1 MRIFEFIINPD
12 DEEMGMKAI
21 SLVDKPAIESE
32 FIAFNKQDKP
42 KFVRFQDDKKYIV
55 AGLALIP
62 DKLIYRVDEMTDEEY
77 LGYFTAETIEKIA
90 DKFMKESTMGTLKD
104 VNLQHNPNSPVQA
117 HLVES
122 FILRTPE
129 MVAAVKAMGI
139 EEAVLGAWF
148 VSYKFD
154 SKEDYDK
161 AVNGEFTGFSIEI
174 LLQRELKLSKN
185 NDKIKNNVMTKFK
198 TFIDKFKTLLGEL
211 ENQFEDVEVP
221 ESGKSLRIGEIGMP
235 VLWVSVD
242 EAGAEMLEP
251 AMAGEYILADKRIV
265 VVDENGNLLEVK
277 EAGTEP
283 APIPEEEMKEEKPV
297 EEIKQEETPEATGT
311 TEQPMVDV
319 SAKTLGEI
327 VDVSK
332 DGEYEIKVTVAGGQ
346 ITAATVEAAQDL
358 IGEALSAKETEIAAL
373 KAEIESLK
381 AQLAK
386 PVTKPAFV
394 EYSEYK
400 PKEDVTKLNN
410 LQRTLK
416 RLNLD
421 K

>member
-1 MRIFEFIINPD
+1 
-12 DEEMGMKAI
+12 
-21 SLVDKPAIESE
+21 
-32 FIAFNKQDKP
+32 
-42 KFVRFQDDKKYIV
+42 
-55 AGLALIP
+55 
-62 DKLIYRVDEMTDEEY
+62 
-77 LGYFTAETIEKIA
+77 
-90 DKFMKESTMGTLKD
+90 MKESTSGTLKD
-104 VNLQHNPNSPVQA
+104 VNLQHNPDSPVQA

-154 SKEDYDK
+154 SKEDYEK

-174 LLQRELKLSKN
+174 LLQRELKLHKN
-185 NDKIKNNVMTKFK
+185 KNNNVMTKVK
-198 TFIDKFKTLLGEL
+198 DFITKFKTLLGEM
-211 ENQFEDVEVP
+211 ENNLEDVEVP
-221 ESGKSLRIGEIGMP
+221 ESGKSLRIGEIGQP

-242 EAGAEMLEP
+242 EAGAEVLEP
-251 AMAGEYILADKRIV
+251 ALAGEYILADKRIV
-265 VVDENGNLLEVK
+265 VVDEQGNLLEIK

-346 ITAATVEAAQDL
+346 ITAATVEVAQDL
-358 IGEALSAKETEIAAL
+358 IGEQLSAKETEITAL
-373 KAEIESLK
+373 KAEIEDLK

-386 PVTKPAFV
+386 PVAKPLFA

>member
-1 MRIFEFIINPD
+1 
-12 DEEMGMKAI
+12 
-21 SLVDKPAIESE
+21 
-32 FIAFNKQDKP
+32 
-42 KFVRFQDDKKYIV
+42 
-55 AGLALIP
+55 
-62 DKLIYRVDEMTDEEY
+62 
-77 LGYFTAETIEKIA
+77 
-90 DKFMKESTMGTLKD
+90 
-104 VNLQHNPNSPVQA
+104 
-117 HLVES
+117 
-122 FILRTPE
+122 
-129 MVAAVKAMGI
+129 
-139 EEAVLGAWF
+139 
-148 VSYKFD
+148 
-154 SKEDYDK
+154 
-161 AVNGEFTGFSIEI
+161 
-174 LLQRELKLSKN
+174 
-185 NDKIKNNVMTKFK
+185 
-198 TFIDKFKTLLGEL
+198 
-211 ENQFEDVEVP
+211 
-221 ESGKSLRIGEIGMP
+221 MP

>member
-1 MRIFEFIINPD
+1 MRIFEFLINPE
-12 DEEMGMKAI
+12 DESMGMKAI

-42 KFVRFQDDKKYIV
+42 KFVKFQDEKKYIV

-62 DKLIYRVDEMTDEEY
+62 DKLIYRVDETTEEEY
-77 LGYFTAETIEKIA
+77 LGYFSAETIELIA
-90 DKFMKESTMGTLKD
+90 DKFMKESTSGTLKD
-104 VNLQHNPNSPVQA
+104 VNLQHNPDSPVQA

-154 SKEDYDK
+154 SKEDYEK

-174 LLQRELKLSKN
+174 LLQRELKLHKN
-185 NDKIKNNVMTKFK
+185 KNNNVMTKVK
-198 TFIDKFKTLLGEL
+198 DFITKFKTLLGEM
-211 ENQFEDVEVP
+211 ENNLEDVEVP
-221 ESGKSLRIGEIGMP
+221 ESGKSLRIGEIGQP

-242 EAGAEMLEP
+242 EAGAEVLEP
-251 AMAGEYILADKRIV
+251 ALAGEYILADKRIV
-265 VVDENGNLLEVK
+265 VVDEQGNLLEIK

-358 IGEALSAKETEIAAL
+358 IGEQLSAKETEITAL
-373 KAEIESLK
+373 KAEIEDLK

-386 PVTKPAFV
+386 PVAKPLFA

>member
-1 MRIFEFIINPD
+1 MRIFEFLINPE
-12 DEEMGMKAI
+12 DESMGMKAI

-42 KFVRFQDDKKYIV
+42 KFVKFQDEKKYIV

-62 DKLIYRVDEMTDEEY
+62 DKLIYRVDETTEEEY
-77 LGYFTAETIEKIA
+77 LGYFSAETIELIA
-90 DKFMKESTMGTLKD
+90 DKFMKESTSGTLKD
-104 VNLQHNPNSPVQA
+104 VNLQHNPDSPVQA

-154 SKEDYDK
+154 SKEDYEK

-174 LLQRELKLSKN
+174 LLQRELKLHKN
-185 NDKIKNNVMTKFK
+185 KNNNVMTKVK
-198 TFIDKFKTLLGEL
+198 DFITKFKTLLGEM
-211 ENQFEDVEVP
+211 ENNLEDVEVP
-221 ESGKSLRIGEIGMP
+221 ESGKSLRIGEIGQP

-242 EAGAEMLEP
+242 EAGAEVLEP
-251 AMAGEYILADKRIV
+251 ALAGEYILADKRIV
-265 VVDENGNLLEVK
+265 VVDEQGNLLEIK

-358 IGEALSAKETEIAAL
+358 IGELLSAKETEITAL
-373 KAEIESLK
+373 KAEIEDLK

-386 PVTKPAFV
+386 PVAKPLFA